1 LITVKNTINEKTA
14 VELLEISLLG
24 IVSFDSEVLR
34 NKYKERFKIA
44 KEMEKE
50 QIIDAH
56 GAKQYHKSISGEQYY
71 NETLKTKQNDINRS
85 HHYRRN

>member
-1 LITVKNTINEKTA
+1 MKLKTA

-44 KEMEKE
+44 KQMEKE
-50 QIIDAH
+50 QIINAH
-56 GAKQYHKSISGEQYY
+56 GDEQSYLQDDGSWKTIYAEEYY
-71 NETLKTKQNDINRS
+71 NETFKNETK
-85 HHYRRN
+85 